1 MKHPQASSR
10 RQFLKLSGLTGAASI
25 LPGCT
30 PVANTEVKLSGQ
42 AKNVIYLMVDGLC
55 NGTVGL
61 AHHWQL
67 RHKATPLNWMRLF
80 EHEGLYRAYQDTAS
94 ANSPVTD
101 SAAAAS
107 AWGSGQRVN
116 NGSINV
122 DPSGKSLKPILSY
135 AKEAGKATGLVT
147 SCRITHATPAG
158 FSTSVPKRG
167 MEDAIAQQ
175 YLEREID
182 VLLGGGARHFLQTQE
197 DGTVIDYLPQFE
209 AKGYQIVKT
218 ATELSAVR
226 RGGSLLGLFSKSH
239 IPYAIDRQND
249 RAHKDVPNLV
259 DMFRAALNQLE
270 GVKNGFVLQVEGGR
284 VDHAAHGNDAGG
296 ILHEFLEF
304 DACIPVALKFIESHP
319 DTMLVVT
326 TDHGTGGC
334 QLDGAGSAYLDSGP
348 ALDRINQLRHSFEWL
363 QQGFEATGKFDPV
376 LLKMALGIDPTDT
389 QAAIVQAALDAK
401 VEYLSG
407 ALNQA
412 FGKQLKELTAVGW
425 SSDKHTSECV
435 ELFAFGPGSETIPPL
450 IKNYEIF
457 GILTKALG
465 IGV

>member
-1 MKHPQASSR
+1 MKNMSPSSR
-10 RQFLKLSGLTGAASI
+10 RQFLKLSGLAGATSL
-25 LPGCT
+25 LPGCAPSAST
-30 PVANTEVKLSGQ
+30 EIKAVAQ
-42 AKNVIYLMVDGLC
+42 AKNLIYLVVDGLC

-61 AHHWQL
+61 AHHWHL
-67 RHKATPLNWMRLF
+67 RHKATPLNWMQLF
-80 EHEGLYRAYQDTAS
+80 EREGLHRAYQDTAS

-197 DGTVIDYLPQFE
+197 DGSIVDYIPKFE

-218 ATELSAVR
+218 ASELSAVR
-226 RGGSLLGLFSKSH
+226 GGGSLLGLFSQSH
-239 IPYAIDRQND
+239 IPYAIDREND
-249 RAHKDVPNLV
+249 PAYKDIPSL
-259 DMFRAALNQLE
+259 DAMFSAALNQLD
-270 GVKNGFVLQVEGGR
+270 GAKDGFVLQVEGGR
-284 VDHAAHGNDAGG
+284 VDHAGHGNDPGS

-304 DACIPVALKFIESHP
+304 DACIPIALEFIESHP

-334 QLDGAGSAYLDSGP
+334 QLDGAGSAYVGSGP

-363 QQGFEATGKFDPV
+363 QQGFEATGTFDPV
-376 LLKMALGIDPTDT
+376 LLKTALGIDATDT
-389 QAAIVQAALDAK
+389 QAAFVQAALDA
-401 VEYLSG
+401 EARYLSG
-407 ALNQA
+407 ALNKA
-412 FGKQLKELTAVGW
+412 FGKQLNELTAVGW
-425 SSDKHTSECV
+425 TSNKHTSECV

-450 IKNYEIF
+450 IKNYEMF

-465 IGV
+465 IKA

>member
-1 MKHPQASSR
+1 MENASASSR
-10 RQFLKLSGLTGAASI
+10 RQFLKLSGLAGAASI
-25 LPGCT
+25 IPGCT
-30 PVANTEVKLSGQ
+30 NLATTEVKPAGQ

-61 AHHWQL
+61 AHHWHL
-67 RHKATPLNWMRLF
+67 RHKATPLNWMQLF
-80 EHEGLYRAYQDTAS
+80 EREGLHRAYQDTAS

-116 NGSINV
+116 NGSINI

-158 FSTSVPKRG
+158 FSTNVPKRG

-182 VLLGGGARHFLQTQE
+182 VLLGGGARHFLQKQE
-197 DGTVIDYLPQFE
+197 DGSVIDYIPQFK
-209 AKGYQIVKT
+209 AKGYQIVKN
-218 ATELSAVR
+218 ASELSAI
-226 RGGSLLGLFSKSH
+226 RGGGPLLGLFSQSH

-249 RAHKDVPNLV
+249 RAYKDVPSLV
-259 DMFRAALNQLE
+259 DMFSTALSQLD
-270 GVKNGFVLQVEGGR
+270 GAKDGFVLQVEAGR
-284 VDHAAHGNDAGG
+284 VDHAGHGNDPGG

-304 DACIPVALKFIESHP
+304 DACIPIALEFIESHP

-363 QQGFEATGKFDPV
+363 QQGFEAKGKFDPV
-376 LLKMALGIDPTDT
+376 LLKTALGIEPTDA
-389 QAAIVQAALDAK
+389 QAAIVQAALDSEAQ
-401 VEYLSG
+401 YLSG

-412 FGKQLKELTAVGW
+412 FGKQLNKLTAVGW
-425 SSDKHTSECV
+425 TSDKHTSECV
-435 ELFAFGPGSETIPPL
+435 ELFAFGPGSEAIPAM

-457 GILTKALG
+457 AILTNALG
-465 IGV
+465 IEV

>member
-1 MKHPQASSR
+1 MEHAQHSSR
-10 RQFLKLSGLTGAASI
+10 RQFLKLSGLAGAVSI
-25 LPGCT
+25 LPGCSK
-30 PVANTEVKLSGQ
+30 VANTEVKPVGQ

-67 RHKATPLNWMRLF
+67 RHKATPLNWMQLF
-80 EHEGLYRAYQDTAS
+80 EHEGLHRAYQDTAS

-135 AKEAGKATGLVT
+135 VKEAGKATGLVT

-158 FSTSVPKRG
+158 FSTSVPQRG

-197 DGTVIDYLPQFE
+197 DGSVIDYIPQFK
-209 AKGYQIVKT
+209 AKGYQFVKT
-218 ATELSAVR
+218 ASELSAVR
-226 RGGSLLGLFSKSH
+226 GSGSLLGLFSQSH

-249 RAHKDVPNLV
+249 RAYKDVPNLV

-270 GVKNGFVLQVEGGR
+270 GMKDGFVLQVEGGR
-284 VDHAAHGNDAGG
+284 VDHAGHGNDAGG

-304 DACIPVALKFIESHP
+304 DACIPIALEFIESHP

-376 LLKMALGIDPTDT
+376 LLKTALGIDPTDT
-389 QAAIVQAALDAK
+389 QAAIVQAALDAE
-401 VEYLSG
+401 VQYLSG

-425 SSDKHTSECV
+425 TSDKHTSECV
-435 ELFAFGPGSETIPPL
+435 ELFAFGPGAESIPPL

-465 IGV
+465 LKV

>member
-1 MKHPQASSR
+1 MEHSQPSSR
-10 RQFLKLSGLTGAASI
+10 RQFLKFSGLAGAASI
-25 LPGCT
+25 LPVCST
-30 PVANTEVKLSGQ
+30 VANTEVKPVGQ

-67 RHKATPLNWMRLF
+67 RHKATPLNWMQLF
-80 EHEGLYRAYQDTAS
+80 EHEGLHRAYQDTAS

-197 DGTVIDYLPQFE
+197 DGSVIDYIRQFE

-226 RGGSLLGLFSKSH
+226 RGGSLLGLFSQSH

-249 RAHKDVPNLV
+249 CSYKDVPNLV
-259 DMFRAALNQLE
+259 DMFSAALNQLN
-270 GVKNGFVLQVEGGR
+270 GIKDGFVLQVEGGR
-284 VDHAAHGNDAGG
+284 VDHAGHSNDTGG

-304 DACIPVALKFIESHP
+304 DACIPIALEFIESHP
-319 DTMLVVT
+319 DTMLIIT

-363 QQGFEATGKFDPV
+363 QQGFEATGRFDPV
-376 LLKMALGIDPTDT
+376 LLKTALGIDPTDT
-389 QAAIVQAALDAK
+389 QAAIVQAALDAE

-425 SSDKHTSECV
+425 TSDKHTSECV
-435 ELFAFGPGSETIPPL
+435 ELFAFGPGSESIPPL

-465 IGV
+465 IRV